1 MQEAAASQAAVKEI
15 ALDAG
20 VAAVLSKMGGIFTL
34 KGE

>member
-15 ALDAG
+15 GLDAA
-20 VAAVLSKMGGIFTL
+20 VADVLSKMGGIFTL